1 MEQLNPV
8 MQALQDLGNEEVPR
22 NVRLKVE
29 CTIKTLQDLNGDGVM
44 KVSRALH
51 GLEELAEDCNL
62 DSFIRMRIL
71 NIVSLLESVTHKK
84 H

>member
-1 MEQLNPV
+1 METLNPV
-8 MQALQDLGNEEVPR
+8 MQALHELGNEEVPR

-29 CTIKTLQDLNGDGVM
+29 CTLKTLQDLNGDGVM
-44 KVSRALH
+44 RVSRALH
-51 GLEELAEDCNL
+51 ELEELAEDCNL
-62 DSFIRMRIL
+62 DSFIRMRLL

>member
-1 MEQLNPV
+1 MEQLNPAV
-8 MQALQDLGNEEVPR
+8 QALQDLGNEEVPR

-29 CTIKTLQDLNGDGVM
+29 CTLKTLQDLNGDGVM

-51 GLEELAEDCNL
+51 ELEALAEDCNL

>member
-1 MEQLNPV
+1 MEQLIPAV
-8 MQALQDLGNEEVPR
+8 QALQELGNEEVPR

-29 CTIKTLQDLNGDGVM
+29 CTLKTLQDLNGDGVM

-51 GLEELAEDCNL
+51 ELETLAEDSNL
-62 DSFIRMRIL
+62 DSFIRMRLL

-84 H
+84 N

>member
-1 MEQLNPV
+1 MEQLIPAV
-8 MQALQDLGNEEVPR
+8 QALQDLGNEDVPK

-29 CTIKTLQDLNGDGVM
+29 CTLKTLQDLNGDGVM

-51 GLEELAEDCNL
+51 ELEALAEDSNL
-62 DSFIRMRIL
+62 DSFIRMRLL
-71 NIVSLLESVTHKK
+71 NIVSLLECVTHKK